1 MNMKTA
7 TTYARNGP
15 YYLCSFDPLMAPI
28 LATWV
33 KDAKELFWLAP
44 STSPPLT
51 AAKVLNWQNTDVSAM
66 VLRRDQTTEVIGYL
80 ELNLMPS
87 QTRHLWMGHCII
99 RPERRGCG
107 LGRLMVG
114 LAIEDAFVRRQA
126 ESVSLVVFPDNLA
139 AVECYRSV
147 GFVTVGEQFKEFQG
161 TSQTH
166 RMLRMSIARQQS
178 QKRS

>member
-1 MNMKTA
+1 MSMKA
-7 TTYARNGP
+7 PTTYARNGP
-15 YYLCSFDPLMAPI
+15 YYLCGFDPLMAPM

-44 STSPPLT
+44 STVPPLT

-66 VLRRDQTTEVIGYL
+66 VLHRDQTTEVLGYL

-114 LAIEDAFVRRQA
+114 LAIEDAFGRRQA
-126 ESVSLVVFPDNLA
+126 ESVSLVVFPDNVA

-161 TSQTH
+161 STQTH
-166 RMLRMSIARQQS
+166 RMLRMSIVRPRLRKES
-178 QKRS
+178 

>member
-1 MNMKTA
+1 MDM
-7 TTYARNGP
+7 TTTHASNGP
-15 YYLCSFDPLMAPI
+15 YYLGDFDPLMAPT

-33 KDAKELFWLAP
+33 RDANELFWLAP
-44 STSPPLT
+44 SMPPPLT
-51 AAKVLNWQNTDVSAM
+51 AAKVLNWQNSDVSAM
-66 VLRRDQTTEVIGYL
+66 VLKRDQTTEPLGYL

-87 QTRHLWMGHCII
+87 QVKHLWMGHCII

-114 LAIEDAFVRRQA
+114 MALDEAFVRRQA

-147 GFVTVGEQFKEFQG
+147 GFLTVGEQFKEFQA
-161 TSQTH
+161 SPQTH
-166 RMLRMSIARQQS
+166 RMLRMSIVRQQFD
-178 QKRS
+178 KGL